1 MDRKLPPYTA
11 LSRKSSL
18 FISVEMLKGISQA
31 AFIIFILFHQTPCGL
46 SLSPLDPLID
56 PECLECLCE
65 DPENTHYKLI
75 SQAPGNYSCS
85 CSCTETEVKDGHL
98 VKRIK
103 KMTFQKGNILLHF

>member
-1 MDRKLPPYTA
+1 
-11 LSRKSSL
+11 
-18 FISVEMLKGISQA
+18 MLKPSSQA
-31 AFIIFILFHQTPCGL
+31 AFIIFIIFHQTPCGL

-85 CSCTETEVKDGHL
+85 CSCTETEIKDGHL

-103 KMTFQKGNILLHF
+103 KMTFQKGNIFISKYTIRSIVCEASCHSVT